1 MLSFFAS
8 PITVDKC
15 EAPLGIQDGRI
26 TQSMMS
32 ASTFYNRYYGPWSAR
47 LQARNHGATRGGWIA
62 RINNNRQWLQIDLGA
77 KSVVKKIATQGRY
90 DANQWVTSY
99 TLSIS
104 NNAVRF
110 YPYKENRRTRVST
123 PPFCLFVSLE
133 NYVELVKDDNCNPYI
148 DLMFP
153 LPPAR
158 DLPTFFVG

>member
-8 PITVDKC
+8 PITEDKC

-123 PPFCLFVSLE
+123 PPFCLFVCL
-133 NYVELVKDDNCNPYI
+133 LVWRTTSN
-148 DLMFP
+148 
-153 LPPAR
+153 
-158 DLPTFFVG
+158 